1 MDDLDIEVNPS
12 LGVTLCYFNFS
23 RPPFNDPQ
31 VRRAVNA
38 RRRPGRASTR
48 RIAFGLAEPASEI
61 FPPGYWAADPD
72 LASTFPFDLDQ
83 ARELMASAG
92 LADGVSIQ
100 GLTYTGTAQTR

>member
-1 MDDLDIEVNPS
+1 MWPDLGIEVNPS
-12 LGVTLCYFNFS
+12 LGMTLCYFNFS

-31 VRRAVNA
+31 VRRAVALAVDRDAINQA
-38 RRRPGRASTR
+38 L
-48 RIAFGLAEPASEI
+48 AFGLAEPASEM

-72 LASTFPFDLDQ
+72 LASTFTLDLDQ
-83 ARELMASAG
+83 ARELMSSAG